1 MGGTGK
7 NFANGWQE
15 KLVSLCRVFYDNL
28 RHRANASLRGHEA
41 LEEDP
46 LLRLRGSGRDLW
58 ASEHADEY
66 VRRLRQW

>member
-1 MGGTGK
+1 MGRTGK
-7 NFANGWQE
+7 NFANGWRE

-28 RHRANASLRGHEA
+28 RHCANASLRRHEA

-66 VRRLRQW
+66 VRRLRQC